1 MKNVSIEN
9 SPVAQKLAAASL
21 TRAIRSKFN
30 LYPHDQA
37 KGILDTCKKEGV
49 DPEEAMKFLEEN
61 LPGLLTEFLAETRKI
76 VSHERGQKGMGYF
89 GVKPATI
96 GR

>member
-37 KGILDTCKKEGV
+37 KGILDSCKKEGI
-49 DPEEAMKFLEEN
+49 DPVEATEFLATN
-61 LPGLLTEFLAETRKI
+61 LPSMITEFLAEVRII
-76 VSHERGQKGMGYF
+76 VEKERAKMKTGITL
-89 GVKPATI
+89 V
-96 GR
+96 